1 MVPKKKSAVLAF
13 GIAVLIAGC
22 GRPSNV
28 AKQPDHDMTNATMEL
43 MLDSRSDNPV
53 HTIAM
58 PHDEPVFPPGP
69 GREEFVTACVVC
81 HSPRYITM
89 QPRFSRTT
97 WLSEVKKMK
106 DVYLQ
111 SRRKKLPTTWF
122 LSTERQTLVK
132 LLGAHMA
139 NRVGSE
145 HQSPSRAAIRLVGSV
160 LFVGTL

>member
-28 AKQPDHDMTNATMEL
+28 AKQPDYDMTNATMEL
-43 MLDSRSDNPV
+43 MPDSRSDNPV

-106 DVYLQ
+106 DVY
-111 SRRKKLPTTWF
+111 
-122 LSTERQTLVK
+122 
-132 LLGAHMA
+132 GAHI
-139 NRVGSE
+139 SE
-145 HQSPSRAAIRLVGSV
+145 DQVQKITEYLVSINGQ
-160 LFVGTL
+160 LDTGQAPKGTYGE